1 MEAQKEG
8 VGYRERHSYSQQYCS
23 TRHGTRRRLSRYI
36 PYSEWSEV
44 TLIQDRRLNSL
55 GLSFTHSNTAFSI
68 VGAIALSLLVVA
80 AGLNAQASTQIR
92 PAQQTSTP
100 NGGVLNGQSYSGMMM
115 GGLLWEDNSFPFQN
129 YASNSSILALPAI
142 SSWLS
147 SNGYTPSD
155 LRPYLSMYPSQG
167 NPYDFS
173 QGGVTV
179 NGTSYNVY

>member
-1 MEAQKEG
+1 M
-8 VGYRERHSYSQQYCS
+8 
-23 TRHGTRRRLSRYI
+23 
-36 PYSEWSEV
+36 
-44 TLIQDRRLNSL
+44 L
-55 GLSFTHSNTAFSI
+55 GLSFTHSKTALSI
-68 VGAIALSLLVVA
+68 IGAIALSLLVVA
-80 AGLNAQASTQIR
+80 AGLNAQASTRIR
-92 PAQQTSTP
+92 PVQQTSTP
-100 NGGVLNGQSYSGMMM
+100 NEGVLNGQGYSGMMM

-179 NGTSYNVY
+179 NGTSYNVYEYIVTNSTSGLVIGAWVGANSTQMVANIFTYETSGPGTICGGGPGLCG